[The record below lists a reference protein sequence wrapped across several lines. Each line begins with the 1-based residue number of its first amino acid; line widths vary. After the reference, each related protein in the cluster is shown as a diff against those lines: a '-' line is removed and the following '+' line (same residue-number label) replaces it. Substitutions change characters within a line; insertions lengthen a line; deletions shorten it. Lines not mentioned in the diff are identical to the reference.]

1 MSENEIT
8 VGVTGARGYFGSFLC
23 EYLRDKGF
31 RVVEFSSSAAGDSVA
46 PFHLGEEMPAERL
59 RGIDVLV
66 HTAHDFGPLDW
77 ESIVYANVEG
87 SRYLFKAA
95 QEAGVGRILFV
106 STMAA
111 FEGCRSMY
119 GKGKLLIENE
129 VVSRGGIAIRPG
141 LMWGGGPGGL
151 VDSLTALVTKS
162 TRVPVFNGGGQ
173 ILYLNHRA
181 DLSDF
186 VARFAR
192 GEIDAQGAFTL
203 ACDAPWT
210 FRDILQRIALANGR
224 GVSFHSLPWKPVYWL
239 MQTLEKGGIRPP
251 FRSDSLLS
259 LVNQDPS
266 PDFSTYHRLG
276 LTFRDFEPEVG
287 E

>member
-1 MSENEIT
+1 VIE
-8 VGVTGARGYFGSFLC
+8 L
-23 EYLRDKGF
+23 
-31 RVVEFSSSAAGDSVA
+31 SSSAAGDSVVE
-46 PFHLGEEMPAERL
+46 FHLGEEIPADRL
-59 RGIDVLV
+59 SGIDVLV
-66 HTAHDFGPLDW
+66 HTAHDFGPLEW
-77 ESIVYANVEG
+77 ESIVHVDVEG
-87 SRYLFKAA
+87 ARYLFKAA

-111 FEGCRSMY
+111 FEGCKSMY
-119 GKGKLLIENE
+119 GKAKLLIENE
-129 VVSRGGIAIRPG
+129 AISRGGVAIRPG

-151 VDSLTALVTKS
+151 VDSLRAMATKS

-173 ILYLNHRA
+173 VLYLNHRA

-186 VARFAR
+186 VARFAL

-210 FRDILQRIALANGR
+210 FKDILQRIALASGR

-239 MQTLEKGGIRPP
+239 MQTLERGGIKPP

-266 PDFSTYHRLG
+266 PDFSTYRRLG
-276 LTFRDFEPEVG
+276 LAFRDFEPEDV